1 LAESLLELK
10 KKIASIQKTGQIT
23 EAMRMVSG
31 VKLNRTEKLDQEYT
45 IYNDKVRATVSH
57 LMSSQIVKQLG
68 KETKEYNEFGGSA
81 SIDYSNFF
89 DLGTLASLVQPRKKI
104 KSTGYLVISGD
115 RGLVGS
121 YNSQVIKNM
130 MSIFK
135 DADAQ
140 DKDVKILAVGSVAA
154 QFFKKQNLN
163 VVYEYSGVSDVP
175 TYNEV
180 RDIIQTAVKMYLNGV
195 YDELFVCYTHH
206 VNTLTSAFRVES
218 MLPIS
223 DIDINH
229 KDTMPKDYIIEPDV
243 DSVLKTVLPQFAKS
257 MIFGA
262 ILDAKTA
269 EHASSMTAMQSAS
282 KNADDVV
289 SGLKTKLNRARQ
301 AQITTVSRHAQNQ
314 GGFGCRLM
322 DTHA

>member
-1 LAESLLELK
+1 MAESLLELK

-104 KSTGYLVISGD
+104 KSIGYLVISGD

-301 AQITTVSRHAQNQ
+301 AQITTEITEII
-314 GGFGCRLM
+314 GGANALE
-322 DTHA
+322 

>member
-1 LAESLLELK
+1 MAESLLELK

-57 LMSSQIVKQLG
+57 LMSSQIVNQLG
-68 KETKEYNEFGGSA
+68 KETNEYSEFSGQSN
-81 SIDYSNFF
+81 IDYSSFF
-89 DLGTLASLVQPRKKI
+89 DLGTLASLVQPRKEI

-140 DKDVKILAVGSVAA
+140 NKDVKILAVGSVAA

-180 RDIIQTAVKMYLNGV
+180 RDIVQTAVKMYLNGV

-229 KDTMPKDYIIEPDV
+229 KDTMPKDYIIEPDI

-282 KNADDVV
+282 QNADDVV

-301 AQITTVSRHAQNQ
+301 AQITTEITEII
-314 GGFGCRLM
+314 GGANALE
-322 DTHA
+322 

>member
-1 LAESLLELK
+1 MAESLLELK

-57 LMSSQIVKQLG
+57 LMSSQIVNQLG
-68 KETKEYNEFGGSA
+68 KETNEYSEFSGQSN
-81 SIDYSNFF
+81 IDYSSFF
-89 DLGTLASLVQPRKKI
+89 DLGTLASLVQPRKEI

-140 DKDVKILAVGSVAA
+140 NKDVKILAVGSVAA

-180 RDIIQTAVKMYLNGV
+180 RDIGQTAVKMYLNGV

-229 KDTMPKDYIIEPDV
+229 KETMPKDYIIEPDI

-282 KNADDVV
+282 QNADDVV

-301 AQITTVSRHAQNQ
+301 AQITTEITEII
-314 GGFGCRLM
+314 GGANALE
-322 DTHA
+322 

>member
-1 LAESLLELK
+1 MAESLLELK

-180 RDIIQTAVKMYLNGV
+180 RDIIQTAVKMYLNSV

-301 AQITTVSRHAQNQ
+301 AQITTEITEII
-314 GGFGCRLM
+314 GGANALE
-322 DTHA
+322 

>member
-1 LAESLLELK
+1 MAESLLELK

-57 LMSSQIVKQLG
+57 LMSSQIVNQLG
-68 KETKEYNEFGGSA
+68 KETNEYSEFSGQSN
-81 SIDYSNFF
+81 IDYSSFF
-89 DLGTLASLVQPRKKI
+89 DLGTLASLVHPRKEI

-140 DKDVKILAVGSVAA
+140 NKDVKILAVGSVAA

-180 RDIIQTAVKMYLNGV
+180 RDIVQTAVKMYLNGV

-229 KDTMPKDYIIEPDV
+229 KETMPKDYIIEPDI

-282 KNADDVV
+282 QNADDVV

-301 AQITTVSRHAQNQ
+301 AQITTEITEII
-314 GGFGCRLM
+314 GGANALE
-322 DTHA
+322 

>member
-1 LAESLLELK
+1 MAESLLELK

-175 TYNEV
+175 IYNEV

-301 AQITTVSRHAQNQ
+301 AQITTEITEII
-314 GGFGCRLM
+314 GGANALE
-322 DTHA
+322 

>member
-1 LAESLLELK
+1 
-10 KKIASIQKTGQIT
+10 
-23 EAMRMVSG
+23 
-31 VKLNRTEKLDQEYT
+31 
-45 IYNDKVRATVSH
+45 
-57 LMSSQIVKQLG
+57 MSSQIVNQLG
-68 KETKEYNEFGGSA
+68 KETNEYSEFGAQSN
-81 SIDYSNFF
+81 IDYSSFF
-89 DLGTLASLVQPRKKI
+89 DLGTLASLVQPRKEI

-140 DKDVKILAVGSVAA
+140 NKDVKILAVGSVAA

-180 RDIIQTAVKMYLNGV
+180 RDIVQTAVKMYLNGV

-229 KDTMPKDYIIEPDV
+229 EETIPKDYIIEPDI

-282 KNADDVV
+282 QNADDVV

-301 AQITTVSRHAQNQ
+301 AQITTEITEII
-314 GGFGCRLM
+314 GGANALE
-322 DTHA
+322 

>member
-1 LAESLLELK
+1 MAVSLLELK

-301 AQITTVSRHAQNQ
+301 AQITTEITEII
-314 GGFGCRLM
+314 GGANALE
-322 DTHA
+322 

>member
-1 LAESLLELK
+1 MAESLLELK

-31 VKLNRTEKLDQEYT
+31 VKLNKTEKLDQEYT

-57 LMSSQIVKQLG
+57 LMSSQIVNQLG
-68 KETKEYNEFGGSA
+68 KETNEYSEFGGQSN
-81 SIDYSNFF
+81 IDYSSFF
-89 DLGTLASLVQPRKKI
+89 DLGTLASLVQPRKEI

-140 DKDVKILAVGSVAA
+140 NKDVKILAVGSVAA

-180 RDIIQTAVKMYLNGV
+180 RDIVQTAVKMYLNGV

-229 KDTMPKDYIIEPDV
+229 KETMPKDYIIEPDI

-282 KNADDVV
+282 QNADDVV

-301 AQITTVSRHAQNQ
+301 AQITTEITEII
-314 GGFGCRLM
+314 GGANALE
-322 DTHA
+322 

>member
-1 LAESLLELK
+1 MAESLLELK

-57 LMSSQIVKQLG
+57 LMSSQIVNQLG
-68 KETKEYNEFGGSA
+68 KETNEYSEFGGQSN
-81 SIDYSNFF
+81 IDYSSFF
-89 DLGTLASLVQPRKKI
+89 DLGTLASLVQPRKEI

-135 DADAQ
+135 DTDAQ
-140 DKDVKILAVGSVAA
+140 NKDVKILAVGSVAA

-180 RDIIQTAVKMYLNGV
+180 RDIVQTAVKMYLNGV

-229 KDTMPKDYIIEPDV
+229 KETMPKDYIIEPDI

-282 KNADDVV
+282 QNADDVV

-301 AQITTVSRHAQNQ
+301 AQITTEITEII
-314 GGFGCRLM
+314 GGANALE
-322 DTHA
+322 

>member
-1 LAESLLELK
+1 MAESLLELK

-57 LMSSQIVKQLG
+57 LMSSQIVNQLG
-68 KETKEYNEFGGSA
+68 KETNEYSEFGGQSN
-81 SIDYSNFF
+81 IDYSSFF
-89 DLGTLASLVQPRKKI
+89 DLGTLASLVQPRKEI

-140 DKDVKILAVGSVAA
+140 NKDVKILAVGSVAA

-180 RDIIQTAVKMYLNGV
+180 RDIVQTAVKMYLNGV

-229 KDTMPKDYIIEPDV
+229 KETMTKDYIIEPDI

-282 KNADDVV
+282 QNADDVV

-301 AQITTVSRHAQNQ
+301 AQITTEITEII
-314 GGFGCRLM
+314 GGANALE
-322 DTHA
+322 

>member
-1 LAESLLELK
+1 MAESLLELK

-57 LMSSQIVKQLG
+57 LMSSQIVNQLG
-68 KETKEYNEFGGSA
+68 KETNEYSEFGGQSN
-81 SIDYSNFF
+81 IDYSSFF
-89 DLGTLASLVQPRKKI
+89 DLGTLASLVQPRKEI
-104 KSTGYLVISGD
+104 KSTGYLVISGA

-140 DKDVKILAVGSVAA
+140 NKDVKILAVGSVAA

-180 RDIIQTAVKMYLNGV
+180 RDIVQTAVKMYLNGV

-229 KDTMPKDYIIEPDV
+229 KETMPKDYIIEPDI

-282 KNADDVV
+282 QNADDVV

-301 AQITTVSRHAQNQ
+301 AQITTEITEII
-314 GGFGCRLM
+314 GGANALE
-322 DTHA
+322 

>member
-1 LAESLLELK
+1 MAESLLELK

-57 LMSSQIVKQLG
+57 LMSSQIVNQLG
-68 KETKEYNEFGGSA
+68 KETNEYSEFSGQSN
-81 SIDYSNFF
+81 IDYSSFF
-89 DLGTLASLVQPRKKI
+89 DLGTLASLVQPRKEI

-140 DKDVKILAVGSVAA
+140 NKDVKILAVGSVAA

-180 RDIIQTAVKMYLNGV
+180 RDIVQTAVKMYLNGV

-229 KDTMPKDYIIEPDV
+229 KETMPKDYIIEPDI
-243 DSVLKTVLPQFAKS
+243 DSVLKTVLPHFAKS

-282 KNADDVV
+282 QNADDVV

-301 AQITTVSRHAQNQ
+301 AQITTEITEII
-314 GGFGCRLM
+314 GGANALE
-322 DTHA
+322 

>member
-1 LAESLLELK
+1 MAESLLELK

-301 AQITTVSRHAQNQ
+301 AQVTTEITEII
-314 GGFGCRLM
+314 GGANALE
-322 DTHA
+322 

>member
-1 LAESLLELK
+1 MAESLLELK

-180 RDIIQTAVKMYLNGV
+180 RDIIQNAVKMYLNGV

-301 AQITTVSRHAQNQ
+301 AQITTEITEII
-314 GGFGCRLM
+314 GGANALE
-322 DTHA
+322 

>member
-1 LAESLLELK
+1 MAESLLELK

-140 DKDVKILAVGSVAA
+140 NKDVKILAVGSVAA

-180 RDIIQTAVKMYLNGV
+180 RDIIQTAVKLYLNGV

-229 KDTMPKDYIIEPDV
+229 KDTMPKDYIIEPDI

-282 KNADDVV
+282 KDADDVV

-301 AQITTVSRHAQNQ
+301 AQITTEITEII
-314 GGFGCRLM
+314 GGANALE
-322 DTHA
+322 

>member
-1 LAESLLELK
+1 MAESLLELK

-154 QFFKKQNLN
+154 QFFKKQSLN

-301 AQITTVSRHAQNQ
+301 AQITTEITEII
-314 GGFGCRLM
+314 GGANALE
-322 DTHA
+322 

>member
-1 LAESLLELK
+1 MAESLLELK

-45 IYNDKVRATVSH
+45 VYNDKVRATVSH

-115 RGLVGS
+115 RGLLGS

-301 AQITTVSRHAQNQ
+301 AQITTEITEII
-314 GGFGCRLM
+314 GGANALE
-322 DTHA
+322 

>member
-1 LAESLLELK
+1 MAESLLELK

-45 IYNDKVRATVSH
+45 IYKDKVRATVSH
-57 LMSSQIVKQLG
+57 LMSSQIVNQLG
-68 KETKEYNEFGGSA
+68 KETNEYSEFGGQSN
-81 SIDYSNFF
+81 IDYSSFF
-89 DLGTLASLVQPRKKI
+89 DLGTLASLVQPRKEI

-140 DKDVKILAVGSVAA
+140 NKDVKILAVGSVAA

-180 RDIIQTAVKMYLNGV
+180 RDIVQTAVKMYLNGV

-229 KDTMPKDYIIEPDV
+229 KETMPKDYIIEPDI

-282 KNADDVV
+282 QNADDVV

-301 AQITTVSRHAQNQ
+301 AQITTEITEII
-314 GGFGCRLM
+314 GGANALE
-322 DTHA
+322 

>member
-1 LAESLLELK
+1 MAESLLELK

-57 LMSSQIVKQLG
+57 LMSSQIVNQLG
-68 KETKEYNEFGGSA
+68 KETNENSEFGGQSN
-81 SIDYSNFF
+81 IDYSSFF
-89 DLGTLASLVQPRKKI
+89 DLGTLASLVQPRKEI

-140 DKDVKILAVGSVAA
+140 NKDVKILAVGSVAA

-180 RDIIQTAVKMYLNGV
+180 RDIVQTAVKMYLNGV

-229 KDTMPKDYIIEPDV
+229 KETMPKDYIIEPDI

-282 KNADDVV
+282 QNADDVV

-301 AQITTVSRHAQNQ
+301 AQITTEITEII
-314 GGFGCRLM
+314 GGANALE
-322 DTHA
+322 

>member
-1 LAESLLELK
+1 MAESLLELK

-301 AQITTVSRHAQNQ
+301 AQITTGITEII
-314 GGFGCRLM
+314 GGANALE
-322 DTHA
+322 

>member
-1 LAESLLELK
+1 MAESLLELK

-57 LMSSQIVKQLG
+57 LMSSQIVNQLG
-68 KETKEYNEFGGSA
+68 KETNEYSEFSGQSN
-81 SIDYSNFF
+81 IDYSSFF
-89 DLGTLASLVQPRKKI
+89 DLGTLASLVQPRKEI

-140 DKDVKILAVGSVAA
+140 NKDVKILVVGSVAA

-180 RDIIQTAVKMYLNGV
+180 RDIVQTAVKMYLNGV

-229 KDTMPKDYIIEPDV
+229 KETMPKDYIIEPDI

-282 KNADDVV
+282 QNADDVV

-301 AQITTVSRHAQNQ
+301 AQITTEITEII
-314 GGFGCRLM
+314 GGANALE
-322 DTHA
+322 

>member
-1 LAESLLELK
+1 MAESLLELK

-57 LMSSQIVKQLG
+57 LMSSQIVNQLG
-68 KETKEYNEFGGSA
+68 KETNEYSEFGGQSN
-81 SIDYSNFF
+81 IDYSSFF
-89 DLGTLASLVQPRKKI
+89 DLGTLASLVQPRKEI

-140 DKDVKILAVGSVAA
+140 NKDVKILAVGSVAA

-180 RDIIQTAVKMYLNGV
+180 RDIVQTAVKMYLNGV

-229 KDTMPKDYIIEPDV
+229 KETIPKDYIIEPDI

-282 KNADDVV
+282 QNADDVV

-301 AQITTVSRHAQNQ
+301 AQITTEITEII
-314 GGFGCRLM
+314 GGANALE
-322 DTHA
+322 

>member
-1 LAESLLELK
+1 MAESLLELK

-57 LMSSQIVKQLG
+57 LMSSQIVNQLG
-68 KETKEYNEFGGSA
+68 KDTNEYSEFGGQSN
-81 SIDYSNFF
+81 IDYSSFF
-89 DLGTLASLVQPRKKI
+89 DLGTLASLVQPRKEI

-140 DKDVKILAVGSVAA
+140 NKDVKILAVGSVAA

-180 RDIIQTAVKMYLNGV
+180 RDIVQTAVKMYLNGV

-229 KDTMPKDYIIEPDV
+229 KETMTKDYIIEPDI

-282 KNADDVV
+282 QNADDVV

-301 AQITTVSRHAQNQ
+301 AQITTEITEII
-314 GGFGCRLM
+314 GGANALE
-322 DTHA
+322 

>member
-1 LAESLLELK
+1 MKLELK

-57 LMSSQIVKQLG
+57 LMSSQIVNQLG
-68 KETKEYNEFGGSA
+68 KETNEYSEFSGQSN
-81 SIDYSNFF
+81 IDYSSFF
-89 DLGTLASLVQPRKKI
+89 DLGTLASLVQPRKEI

-140 DKDVKILAVGSVAA
+140 NKDVKILAVGSVAA

-180 RDIIQTAVKMYLNGV
+180 RDIVQTAVKMYLNGV

-229 KDTMPKDYIIEPDV
+229 KETMPKDYIIEPDI

-282 KNADDVV
+282 QNADDVV

-301 AQITTVSRHAQNQ
+301 AQITTEITEII
-314 GGFGCRLM
+314 GGANALE
-322 DTHA
+322 

>member
-1 LAESLLELK
+1 MAESLLELK

-140 DKDVKILAVGSVAA
+140 NKDVKILAVGSVAA

-229 KDTMPKDYIIEPDV
+229 KDTMPKDYIIEPDI

-301 AQITTVSRHAQNQ
+301 AQITTEITEII
-314 GGFGCRLM
+314 GGANALE
-322 DTHA
+322 

>member
-1 LAESLLELK
+1 MAESLLELK

-45 IYNDKVRATVSH
+45 IYNDKVRATVSN

-140 DKDVKILAVGSVAA
+140 NKDVKILAVGSVAA

-180 RDIIQTAVKMYLNGV
+180 RDIIQTAVKLYLNGV

-229 KDTMPKDYIIEPDV
+229 KDTMPKDYIIEPDI

-301 AQITTVSRHAQNQ
+301 AQITTEITEII
-314 GGFGCRLM
+314 GGANALE
-322 DTHA
+322 

>member
-1 LAESLLELK
+1 MAESLLELK

-140 DKDVKILAVGSVAA
+140 NKDVKILAVGSVAA

-180 RDIIQTAVKMYLNGV
+180 RDIIQTAVKLYLNGV

-229 KDTMPKDYIIEPDV
+229 KDTMPKDYIIEPDI
-243 DSVLKTVLPQFAKS
+243 DSVLKTVLPQFSKS
-257 MIFGA
+257 MIFSA

-301 AQITTVSRHAQNQ
+301 AQITTEIIEII
-314 GGFGCRLM
+314 GGANALE
-322 DTHA
+322 

>member
-1 LAESLLELK
+1 MAESLLELK

-31 VKLNRTEKLDQEYT
+31 IKLNRTEKLDQEYT

-140 DKDVKILAVGSVAA
+140 NKDVKILAVGSVAA

-175 TYNEV
+175 TYKEV

-229 KDTMPKDYIIEPDV
+229 KDTMPKDYIIEPDI

-301 AQITTVSRHAQNQ
+301 AQITTEITEII
-314 GGFGCRLM
+314 GGANALE
-322 DTHA
+322 

>member
-1 LAESLLELK
+1 MAESLLELK

-57 LMSSQIVKQLG
+57 LMSSQIVNQLG
-68 KETKEYNEFGGSA
+68 KETNEYIEFGGQSN
-81 SIDYSNFF
+81 IDYSSFF
-89 DLGTLASLVQPRKKI
+89 DLGTLASLVQPRKEI

-140 DKDVKILAVGSVAA
+140 NKDVKILAVGSVAA
-154 QFFKKQNLN
+154 QVFKKQNLN

-180 RDIIQTAVKMYLNGV
+180 RDIVQTAVKMYLNGV

-229 KDTMPKDYIIEPDV
+229 KETMPKDYIIEPDI

-282 KNADDVV
+282 QNADDVV

-301 AQITTVSRHAQNQ
+301 AQITTEITEII
-314 GGFGCRLM
+314 GGANALE
-322 DTHA
+322 

>member
-1 LAESLLELK
+1 MAESLLELK

-57 LMSSQIVKQLG
+57 LMSSQIVNQLG
-68 KETKEYNEFGGSA
+68 KETNEYSEFSGQSN
-81 SIDYSNFF
+81 IDYSSFF
-89 DLGTLASLVQPRKKI
+89 DLGTLASLVQPRKEI

-140 DKDVKILAVGSVAA
+140 NKDVKILAVGSVAA

-180 RDIIQTAVKMYLNGV
+180 RDIVQTAVKMYLNGV

-229 KDTMPKDYIIEPDV
+229 KETMPKDYIIEPDI

-269 EHASSMTAMQSAS
+269 EHASSTTAMQSTS
-282 KNADDVV
+282 QNADDVV

-301 AQITTVSRHAQNQ
+301 AQITTEITEII
-314 GGFGCRLM
+314 GGANALE
-322 DTHA
+322 

>member
-1 LAESLLELK
+1 
-10 KKIASIQKTGQIT
+10 
-23 EAMRMVSG
+23 MRMVSG

-57 LMSSQIVKQLG
+57 LMSSQIVNQLG
-68 KETKEYNEFGGSA
+68 KETNEYSEFGGQSN
-81 SIDYSNFF
+81 IDYSSFF
-89 DLGTLASLVQPRKKI
+89 DLGTLASLVQPRKEI

-130 MSIFK
+130 MGIFK

-140 DKDVKILAVGSVAA
+140 NKDVKILAVGSVAA

-180 RDIIQTAVKMYLNGV
+180 RDIVQTAVKMYLNGV

-229 KDTMPKDYIIEPDV
+229 KETMPKDYIIEPDI

-282 KNADDVV
+282 QNADDVV

-301 AQITTVSRHAQNQ
+301 AQITTEITEII
-314 GGFGCRLM
+314 GGANALE
-322 DTHA
+322 

>member
-1 LAESLLELK
+1 MAESLLELK

-57 LMSSQIVKQLG
+57 LMSSQIVNQLG
-68 KETKEYNEFGGSA
+68 KETNEYSEFSGQSN
-81 SIDYSNFF
+81 IDYSSFF
-89 DLGTLASLVQPRKKI
+89 DLGTLASLVQPRKEI

-140 DKDVKILAVGSVAA
+140 NKDVKILAVGSVAA

-180 RDIIQTAVKMYLNGV
+180 RDIVQTAVKMYLNGV

-218 MLPIS
+218 MLPIY

-229 KDTMPKDYIIEPDV
+229 KETMPKDYIIEPDI

-282 KNADDVV
+282 QNADDVV

-301 AQITTVSRHAQNQ
+301 AQITTEITEII
-314 GGFGCRLM
+314 GGANALE
-322 DTHA
+322 

>member
-1 LAESLLELK
+1 MAESLLELK

-135 DADAQ
+135 DADDQ

-301 AQITTVSRHAQNQ
+301 AQITTEITEII
-314 GGFGCRLM
+314 GGANALE
-322 DTHA
+322 

>member
-1 LAESLLELK
+1 MAESLKKKK

-57 LMSSQIVKQLG
+57 LMSSQIVNQLG
-68 KETKEYNEFGGSA
+68 KETNEYSEFGGQSN
-81 SIDYSNFF
+81 IDYSSFF
-89 DLGTLASLVQPRKKI
+89 DLGTLASLVQPRKEI

-140 DKDVKILAVGSVAA
+140 NKDVKILAVGSVAA

-180 RDIIQTAVKMYLNGV
+180 RDIVQTAVKMYLNGV

-229 KDTMPKDYIIEPDV
+229 KETMPKDYIIEPDI

-282 KNADDVV
+282 QNADDVV

-301 AQITTVSRHAQNQ
+301 AQITTEITEII
-314 GGFGCRLM
+314 GGANALE
-322 DTHA
+322 

>member
-1 LAESLLELK
+1 MAESLLELK
-10 KKIASIQKTGQIT
+10 KKIASIQKSGQIT

-301 AQITTVSRHAQNQ
+301 AQITTEITEII
-314 GGFGCRLM
+314 GGANALE
-322 DTHA
+322 

>member
-1 LAESLLELK
+1 MAESLLELK
-10 KKIASIQKTGQIT
+10 KKIVSIQKTGQIT

-81 SIDYSNFF
+81 IIDYSNFF

-180 RDIIQTAVKMYLNGV
+180 RDIIQSAVKMYLNGV

-301 AQITTVSRHAQNQ
+301 AQITTEITEII
-314 GGFGCRLM
+314 GGANALE
-322 DTHA
+322 

>member
-1 LAESLLELK
+1 MAESLLELK

-57 LMSSQIVKQLG
+57 LMSSQIVNQLG
-68 KETKEYNEFGGSA
+68 KETNEYGEFSGQSN
-81 SIDYSNFF
+81 IDYSSFF
-89 DLGTLASLVQPRKKI
+89 DLGTLASLVQPRKEI

-140 DKDVKILAVGSVAA
+140 NKDVKILAVGSVAA

-180 RDIIQTAVKMYLNGV
+180 RDIVQTAVKMYLNGV

-229 KDTMPKDYIIEPDV
+229 KETMPKDYIIEPDI

-282 KNADDVV
+282 QNADDVV

-301 AQITTVSRHAQNQ
+301 AQITTEITEII
-314 GGFGCRLM
+314 GGANALE
-322 DTHA
+322 

>member
-1 LAESLLELK
+1 MAESLLELK

-57 LMSSQIVKQLG
+57 LMSSQIVNQLG
-68 KETKEYNEFGGSA
+68 KETNENSEFGGQSN
-81 SIDYSNFF
+81 IDYSSFF
-89 DLGTLASLVQPRKKI
+89 DLGTLASLVQPRKEI

-140 DKDVKILAVGSVAA
+140 NKDVKILAVGSVAA

-163 VVYEYSGVSDVP
+163 IVYEYSGVSDVP

-180 RDIIQTAVKMYLNGV
+180 RDIVQTAVKMYLNGV

-229 KDTMPKDYIIEPDV
+229 KETMPKDYIIEPDI

-282 KNADDVV
+282 QNADDVV

-301 AQITTVSRHAQNQ
+301 AQITTEITEII
-314 GGFGCRLM
+314 GGANALE
-322 DTHA
+322 